1 MWLRSAN
8 KDDLKAVHQLLVKTW
23 HATFDDVLG
32 VETVNKVTGEYHS
45 VAALTRNLAKPYSE
59 FVVADDGEGN
69 LVGMAY
75 ASQSKDGIAELHQLY
90 VDPEQQVQ
98 GIGTMLLVE
107 IEMAFPDVE
116 KLALEVIAKNQKALD
131 FYTRK
136 GFEKTGETNDWGTLK
151 LDIPVIKM
159 EKSLTGWSM

>member
-8 KDDLKAVHQLLVKTW
+8 KADLKAVHAMLVKTW

-32 VETVNKVTGEYHS
+32 VETVIQVTDEFHS

-69 LVGMAY
+69 LVGMAF
-75 ASQSKDGIAELHQLY
+75 ASQSKDGVAELHQLY

-98 GIGTMLLVE
+98 GIGSMLLAE

-116 KLALEVIAKNQKALD
+116 KLSLGVVAKNQKALE
-131 FYTRK
+131 FYQRK
-136 GFEKTGETNDWGTLK
+136 GFIKTGETNDWGRLK
-151 LDIPVIKM
+151 LDVVVVTM